1 MYQDNMYQ
9 DNMYN
14 YNSEIDIDTSLR
26 CSFCN
31 NTKEKIIKILH
42 DNRNYICINCLIQTY
57 FLYKIY
63 FNFHR
68 DQTAKNLFFT
78 PKDIKHY
85 LDKYLI
91 GQNKAKQIISVSIYN
106 HYKRLILHEKNITIN
121 KSNILIIGNTGTGKT
136 LLAKSLSRYLNLPL
150 AIVDATSLTEAG
162 YVGEDV
168 ESILAILL
176 QKANYDLNLAE
187 QGIIFIDEIDKISKK
202 NINNPS
208 ITRDVSGEGV
218 QQALLKLLEG
228 SHVNISTQ
236 IGRKHPEKQTVSINT
251 KNILFISGGTFAGLE
266 QIIYKRLYAS
276 DIGFK
281 KNQQTKKK
289 DILSNL
295 KSEDLINFGFLP
307 ELIGRFPIICNLN
320 NFTKKEYKEIL
331 FSQKNS
337 ILKQYKKMLIFD
349 QMDFVFTKDAID
361 TIIKNARKLNIGAR
375 GLYYICEKIFH
386 KYTFSLE
393 GLKNQTIKIT
403 KKAIKKIIL

>member
-1 MYQDNMYQ
+1 M
-9 DNMYN
+9 
-14 YNSEIDIDTSLR
+14 YNSELDIETSLR
-26 CSFCN
+26 CSVCN
-31 NTKEKIIKILH
+31 NTKEKLMKILP
-42 DNRNYICINCLIQTY
+42 DEINYICINCLIKQY

-68 DQTAKNLFFT
+68 DQTANHLCFT
-78 PKDIKHY
+78 PQDIKHY

-91 GQNKAKQIISVSIYN
+91 GQKQAKKIISVSIYN
-106 HYKRLILHEKNITIN
+106 HYKRLILHEQKIKIN

-136 LLAKSLSRYLNLPL
+136 LLAKSLSRCLNIPL

-176 QKANYDLNLAE
+176 QKANYDLHLAE
-187 QGIIFIDEIDKISKK
+187 KGIIFLDEIDKISKK

-266 QIIYKRLYAS
+266 QIISNRLDAS
-276 DIGFK
+276 EIGFK
-281 KNQQTKKK
+281 NKNQKKKK
-289 DILSNL
+289 DLLSNL
-295 KSEDLINFGFLP
+295 KSEDLITFGLIP
-307 ELIGRFPIICNLN
+307 ELIGRFPIRCNLN
-320 NFTKKEYKEIL
+320 NFTKKEYKEML
-331 FSQKNS
+331 FSPNNS
-337 ILKQYKKMLIFD
+337 ILKQYKQMFKFD

-361 TIIKNARKLNIGAR
+361 TIIKNAIKLNIGAR
-375 GLYYICEKIFH
+375 GLSYICEKIFH
-386 KYTFSLE
+386 QYTFSLE
-393 GLKNQTIKIT
+393 GLKNKTIQIT
-403 KKAIKKIIL
+403 KKVVNKMRL